1 MTSAE
6 QNPRRRADW
15 GAVIFALVYPTLLT
29 VLYFILLAKSPTALQ
44 QGTYSVGKL
53 IQVAFPVLWIIGIRR
68 EQIVWSGPR
77 RTDFIGG
84 GLLGLSLLLG
94 ALVLY
99 LFVAKPSGL
108 FDTAGDAIR
117 QKIAGLGIG
126 SVPRYAVLATFY
138 SLVHSLFEEYYWRW
152 FVFGRLRHLIS
163 LPAAIVVSGLGF
175 MAHHVCIISTFF
187 GWFSPMS
194 LLLSA
199 AVAIGGV
206 LFAAIYH
213 RTNSLYAPW
222 ISHAFVDAAIFLVG
236 YDLMSSSP
244 P

>member
-1 MTSAE
+1 MTTAE
-6 QNPRRRADW
+6 PSPNRRAEW
-15 GAVIFALVYPTLLT
+15 AAVLFALVYPTLLT
-29 VLYFILLAKSPTALQ
+29 VVYFILLANSSTALQ
-44 QGTYSVGKL
+44 QGTYAIGKL
-53 IQVAFPVLWIIGIRR
+53 IQFGLPALWIFGVRR
-68 EQIVWSGPR
+68 EQIAWSKPR

-84 GLLGLSLLLG
+84 GLLGMGLLVG

-99 LFVAKPSGL
+99 HFVAKPAGL
-108 FDTAGDAIR
+108 FDDTPGNAIR
-117 QKIAGLGIG
+117 QKIAGLGVG
-126 SVPRYAVLATFY
+126 SVPRFAVLATFY
-138 SLVHSLFEEYYWRW
+138 SLAHSLLEEYYWRW
-152 FVFGRLRHLIS
+152 FVFGRLRRLTS
-163 LPAAIVVSGLGF
+163 PSAAIGISSVGF

-206 LFAAIYH
+206 IFAAIYQ

-236 YDLMSSSP
+236 YDLMASSP
-244 P
+244 